1 MQFKYLA
8 DRTEAIPTLANWYFN
23 EWGHIGKGTTLDKVT
38 ANLQEYLQINSIPLI
53 ILAIDKDEVVGAAQL
68 KYREMDI
75 YPEKEHWLGGVYVS
89 KKHRG
94 NNTAQEIIRRLIN
107 DAKKFGVEKLYL
119 QTEDKSGGLYKGLG
133 WNSLEEV
140 NYKGIDV
147 LVMENRICV

>member
-23 EWGHIGKGTTLDKVT
+23 EWGHIGKGNTLDKVT
-38 ANLQEYLQINSIPLI
+38 ANLQEYLQTNSIPLI
-53 ILAIDKDEVVGAAQL
+53 ILAIDKDEVIGAAQL

-94 NNTAQEIIRRLIN
+94 NKIAKKIVHRLIN
-107 DAKKFGVEKLYL
+107 EAKKLGVDKLYL
-119 QTEDKSGGLYKGLG
+119 QTEDQSGGLYQYLG
-133 WNSLEEV
+133 WTPLEKV

-147 LVMENRICV
+147 LVMENNICV